1 MCLLVP
7 LLGGLS
13 HLTLTG
19 ALRFRKLRRV
29 CAPASP
35 FGYMRQVSTDIAHD
49 LKTPLNRLGISL
61 EEARRKLAR
70 GQSAE
75 DEIDAADAEVQQIN
89 GTSEALLRIAQ
100 IE

>member
-1 MCLLVP
+1 
-7 LLGGLS
+7 
-13 HLTLTG
+13 
-19 ALRFRKLRRV
+19 
-29 CAPASP
+29 
-35 FGYMRQVSTDIAHD
+35 VSTDIAHD